1 MSLFKPQHHS
11 GKATREIEMREVFGV
26 LALLIIPIGL
36 MVLVMAVKYQGLQSP
51 VAWEHAQLAR
61 NIATGKGI
69 VTDVVRPFSLTVL
82 TKFPKQPD
90 LYNEPVYPLS
100 LAVFFRL
107 FEASDRIVALVG
119 MGFWVLTIWLT
130 FLVAYRWFGGAV
142 ATLATLFYLCNIS
155 AIAGAINGLPL
166 TLASAFILA
175 ACWTAVSNRQLREP
189 VTGQPSE
196 VVTLSGWRIL
206 LAGVACGLVTLTE
219 FTFVFFVV
227 AMSWYVMVTQRSYW
241 RSLGL
246 VIAGWLLVVT
256 PWGLRNLTSSH
267 FNSFGLHWYDLL
279 INTKSFPGE
288 SIWRLITPPAEPV
301 LYALR
306 HPHEMVNKIFISSA
320 RFIQGAPGMLH
331 PVVALLALSAL
342 PGLFRNP
349 RQRGLAMLI
358 VTGLILNVGVSCLFQ
373 PDPQLLVIWS
383 PLLAILAAVRI
394 QDWITQKVGPLS
406 WHWLVFKSAPVKQKK
421 ADVNTSR
428 LTKIFQSRTLGRT
441 ATYLLLVAVTVP
453 PLLGF
458 LKRSG
463 GTMESNP
470 KKQFEF
476 LRSQVTN
483 NAVIWTDQP
492 AFVAWYAERSA
503 LWLPQSET
511 DLDRVEAK
519 TGHPAAIYIVSP
531 VSRDGTA
538 GDWWSWVSTSSG
550 IFRGLAPVP
559 GSPGSGVLR
568 LRPKDPAAIQS
579 TELVRLVAETG
590 NNPNSSDAHC
600 RLATEYYRL
609 DRLREAVIEFRAAGQ
624 LDPQNT
630 QALLGLWQTTSRLND
645 AAGTYKLAER
655 VVDLDARAPAVVPA
669 LEEAAKFFEQAA
681 GRGRDPWL
689 LLDAALCYAKLKQWD
704 QAEACCR
711 RVAATAPKELPVRLL
726 LGDLYLQKGLPEQA
740 LTEFRQLV
748 EEQPLN
754 AVAREA
760 LGLALREAG
769 KLPEAQECFEKA
781 AKLRPDWPL
790 PYFMAGNVRLQLK
803 EYAPA
808 ADLFAKALELAPHT
822 PRFQYALGTA
832 CVLLNDYART
842 ITTYEEILKEN
853 PDDPVALN
861 NLAVAYAK
869 SGQKLDRALTLI
881 RQATTAFPKNLDIQ
895 DSLGLVCNNAGLYDE
910 AIAILKPVTQAAP
923 QNGLAHYHLGKAL
936 LAAGRRAEAVT
947 ALRTALTLELPA
959 IDKAEATALLAKP

>member
-1 MSLFKPQHHS
+1 MSLFKPQQHS
-11 GKATREIEMREVFGV
+11 GKATREIEMREIFGL
-26 LALLIIPIGL
+26 LALLIVPVGL

-61 NIATGKGI
+61 NIAAGKGI
-69 VTDVVRPFSLTVL
+69 VTDVVRPFSLSIA

-90 LYNEPVYPLS
+90 LYNELGHPLS
-100 LAVFFRL
+100 LAVFFRF
-107 FEASDRIVALVG
+107 FESSDRIVALVG

-130 FLVAYRWFGGAV
+130 FLIAYRWFGGAV
-142 ATLATLFYLCNIS
+142 ASLATLFYICNIS
-155 AIAGAINGLPL
+155 AIAGAVSGLPL
-166 TLASAFILA
+166 PLVTVFILS
-175 ACWTAVSNRQLREP
+175 ACWAAVPSRQLREP
-189 VTGQPSE
+189 VAGQQSE
-196 VVTLSGWRIL
+196 SVILPGWRLL
-206 LAGVACGLVTLTE
+206 LAGAACGLATLTE
-219 FTFVFFVV
+219 FTLVIFVV
-227 AMSWYVMVTQRSYW
+227 AMSWYVMVTQQNRW

-246 VIAGWLLVVT
+246 VIAGWLLVLA

-267 FNSFGLHWYDLL
+267 FNSFGLHWYGLL
-279 INTKSFPGE
+279 VNTKSFPGE
-288 SIWRLITPPAEPV
+288 SIWRLVTPPPGP
-301 LYALR
+301 LLHSLR
-306 HPHEMVNKIFISSA
+306 HLHEMVNKLFISSTQ
-320 RFIQGAPGMLH
+320 FIQGAPGMLH
-331 PVVALLALSAL
+331 PVVALTALAAL
-342 PGLFRNP
+342 PGLLRNP
-349 RQRGLAMLI
+349 RQRGVAMLI
-358 VTGLILNVGVSCLFQ
+358 VAGLALTAGISCFLQ

-406 WHWLVFKSAPVKQKK
+406 WHWLILKSAPAKTEK
-421 ADVNTSR
+421 ADANTSR
-428 LTKIFQSRTLGRT
+428 LTKIFQSRTLGRA
-441 ATYLLLVAVTVP
+441 ATYLLLIAVTVP
-453 PLLGF
+453 PLFGF

-463 GTMESNP
+463 GTTESNP

-476 LRSQVTN
+476 LRSQLTN
-483 NAVIWTDQP
+483 NTVIWTDQP
-492 AFVAWYAERSA
+492 AFVAWYAERPA

-519 TGHPAAIYIVSP
+519 TGHPAAIYIASP
-531 VSRDGTA
+531 AGRDGTT
-538 GDWWSWVSTSSG
+538 GDWWSWVSTPHG
-550 IFRGLAPVP
+550 IYRGLAPVP
-559 GSPGSGVLR
+559 VAPGGGVLR

-590 NNPNSSDAHC
+590 NNPNSSDAHY

-645 AAGTYKLAER
+645 AAGTFKLAER

-726 LGDLYLQKGLPEQA
+726 IGDLYLQKGLPEQA
-740 LTEFRQLV
+740 LTEFRQLI

-842 ITTYEEILKEN
+842 ITTYEEILKDN

-881 RQATTAFPKNLDIQ
+881 RQAAAAFPKNLDIQ
-895 DSLGLVCNNAGLYDE
+895 DSLGLVCNNAGLHDE
-910 AIAILKPVTQAAP
+910 AIAILQPVTQAAP

-936 LAAGRRAEAVT
+936 LAAGRRAEAIT
-947 ALRTALTLELPA
+947 ELRMALTLELPA
-959 IDKAEATALLAKP
+959 IDKAAATALLAKP